1 MIASVLRLSRSDC
14 KELNIRDAYS
24 LHKVVY
30 SLFPQTNNDKRSFL
44 YCDKGGNFH
53 ERVILLLSDTPPV
66 KQNYGEIESR
76 PIPSDFLEKNFY
88 GFEIVMN
95 PVMRDN
101 KSRKLIPVK
110 GKDNMLVWFA
120 QKASGYGFHILPNSL
135 SVKETDVI
143 TFEKGKDKIVLSK
156 AVFIGKLKVTNREV
170 FIKSF
175 KQGLGRG
182 KAFGFGLFQII
193 PITMASVNA

>member
-30 SLFPQTNNDKRSFL
+30 SLFSQNNNKRSFL

-53 ERVILLLSDTPPV
+53 ERVILLLSETPPV
-66 KQNYGEIESR
+66 KQNYGEIESKS
-76 PIPSDFLEKNFY
+76 IPSDFLEKDFY
-88 GFEIVMN
+88 GFEVVMN

-101 KSRKLIPVK
+101 KSRKLIPIR
-110 GKDNMLVWFA
+110 GIENMLVWFA
-120 QKASGYGFHILPNSL
+120 QKASGYGFYILPNSL

-143 TFEKGKDKIVLSK
+143 TFEKGKNKVVLSK
-156 AVFIGKLKVTNREV
+156 AVFTGKLKVTNRET

-193 PITMASVNA
+193 PITTASVDA